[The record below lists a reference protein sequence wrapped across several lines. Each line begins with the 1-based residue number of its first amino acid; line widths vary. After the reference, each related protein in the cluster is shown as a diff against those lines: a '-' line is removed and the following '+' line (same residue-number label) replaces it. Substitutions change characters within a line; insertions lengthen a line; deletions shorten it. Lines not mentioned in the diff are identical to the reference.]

1 MANLK
6 LEVAALVGT
15 ALGVASHLGYFI
27 HGEHHMQA
35 TRIAAFF
42 IIAPVLL
49 FIVTLRDTDGHSYS
63 KAGKITAVGTASYF
77 TALSTSILIYRA
89 FFHPLRRFP
98 GPFSAKLSKIT
109 HVLRIAK
116 DSKNYL
122 LNEQMFDKYG
132 EFVRTGPNEL
142 ITNSPEAV
150 SVILG
155 ISSKCTKAPWYECVS
170 YPNTSL
176 HLTRSRVEHDKRRKI
191 WDRGFSAKALREY
204 EHRVTGFT
212 DDLIS
217 QLTSRSGEPVNVS
230 RWMNYYAFDMM
241 GDMAFGKSFDMLKT
255 GEKHDTIELLQ
266 EGMAPL
272 GVITPIPWILILFQD
287 IPGLSAGPKR
297 FLKYLLEQVAA
308 RKKHTPDSPDLF
320 SWLIDAEK
328 QSNDPIHKDPRW
340 LNGDCGLIVV
350 AGSDTTTA
358 TLTHVF
364 YHLARS
370 EEVFSK
376 LRKEL
381 DSFYKPGSESEFR
394 DLQEATYLN
403 GVINEALRIHPPVPG
418 GVLRVTPPE
427 GITIGTTFIPGN
439 VTIST
444 PAYSLGRLE
453 SCYEK
458 PSEFIPDRWG
468 EKPEMVRD
476 KGVFVPFSVGPY
488 SCVGKQ
494 LALMELRN
502 VIARIVTEFDVK
514 FAPDEDGT
522 ALLEKSTDTF
532 TIALAPLMLV
542 FTKREV

>member
-1 MANLK
+1 MALQ
-6 LEVAALVGT
+6 LVAIIGAT
-15 ALGVASHLGYFI
+15 LGVASHLGYFI
-27 HGEHHMQA
+27 NGEHHMQA
-35 TRIAAFF
+35 TKITAFF
-42 IIAPVLL
+42 IIAPLAV
-49 FIVTLRDTDGHSYS
+49 FAITLREIASHSYIE
-63 KAGKITAVGTASYF
+63 AGKITGVGTVSYF

-89 FFHPLRRFP
+89 CFHPLRNFP
-98 GPFSAKLSKIT
+98 GPFSAKLSKII
-109 HVLRIAK
+109 HVFRIAK
-116 DSKNYL
+116 DSKNFL
-122 LNEQMFDKYG
+122 LNEEMFEKYG
-132 EFVRTGPNEL
+132 EFVRVGPNEL

-150 SVILG
+150 PVVMG

-176 HLTRSRVEHDKRRKI
+176 HLTRSRIEHDKRRKI
-191 WDRGFSAKALREY
+191 WDRGFTLREY

-217 QLTSRSGEPVNVS
+217 QLNAHAGESLNAS

-255 GEKHDTIELLQ
+255 GEKHDMIELLQ

-272 GVITPIPWILILFQD
+272 GVVTPIPWILILLQD
-287 IPGLSAGPKR
+287 IPGLAAGPKK
-297 FLKYLLEQVAA
+297 FIKYHLEQVAA
-308 RKKHTPDSPDLF
+308 RKKYTPDSPDLF

-328 QSNDPIHKDPRW
+328 QSDDAIHKDPRW
-340 LNGDCGLIVV
+340 LNGDCALIIV

-358 TLTHVF
+358 TLTHAL

-370 EEVFSK
+370 QGVFSK

-403 GVINEALRIHPPVPG
+403 GVINETLRLHPPVPG

-427 GITIGTTFIPGN
+427 GITIGSRFIPGN

-453 SCYEK
+453 SCYENAT
-458 PSEFIPDRWG
+458 EFIPERWG
-468 EKPEMVRD
+468 EKSEMVRD
-476 KGVFVPFSVGPY
+476 KGVFVPFSIGPY
-488 SCVGKQ
+488 GCVGKQ

-502 VIARIVTEFDVK
+502 VIARTVTEFDVK
-514 FAPDEDGT
+514 FAPGEDGT

-532 TIALAPLMLV
+532 TIALAPLMLS

>member
-1 MANLK
+1 MALQ
-6 LEVAALVGT
+6 LVAVIGAI
-15 ALGVASHLGYFI
+15 LGLASHLGFFI
-27 HGEHHMQA
+27 HGEHHMQ
-35 TRIAAFF
+35 TTKITAFF
-42 IIAPVLL
+42 IIAPFVL
-49 FIVTLRDTDGHSYS
+49 FAITVRESSGHSYLEAS
-63 KAGKITAVGTASYF
+63 KITAVGTVSYF
-77 TALSTSILIYRA
+77 TALSTSILVYRA
-89 FFHPLRRFP
+89 FFHPLRNFP

-109 HVLRIAK
+109 HVFKIAK

-122 LNEQMFDKYG
+122 LNEVMFEKYG
-132 EFVRTGPNEL
+132 EFVRVGPNEL

-150 SVILG
+150 PVVMG
-155 ISSKCTKAPWYECVS
+155 VSSKCTKAPWYECVS

-176 HLTRSRVEHDKRRKI
+176 HLTRSRIEHDKRRKI
-191 WDRGFSAKALREY
+191 WDRGFSAKSLREY

-217 QLTSRSGEPVNVS
+217 QLNAHAGEALNAS

-255 GEKHDTIELLQ
+255 GEKHDMIELLQ

-272 GVITPIPWILILFQD
+272 GVITPIPWLLVLIQD
-287 IPGLSAGPKR
+287 IPGIGSGPKK
-297 FLKYLLEQVAA
+297 FTKYHLEQIAA
-308 RKKHTPDSPDLF
+308 RKKYTPDSPDLF

-328 QSNDPIHKDPRW
+328 QSSDAIHKDPRW
-340 LNGDCGLIVV
+340 LNGDCALIVV

-358 TLTHVF
+358 TLTHAL

-370 EEVFSK
+370 QEVFSK

-403 GVINEALRIHPPVPG
+403 GVINETLRLHPPVPG

-427 GITIGTTFIPGN
+427 GVTIGSTFIPGN

-458 PSEFIPDRWG
+458 ALEFIPERWG
-468 EKPEMVRD
+468 EKSEMVRD
-476 KGVFVPFSVGPY
+476 KGVFVPFSIGPY
-488 SCVGKQ
+488 GCVGKQ

-514 FAPDEDGT
+514 FAPGEDGT

-542 FTKREV
+542 FNKREV